1 MNSSLSHDYLRTLER
16 VVAHTDV
23 TDNAGRQLPLE
34 PEVVKFG
41 RELRA
46 MHARGNRLFLI
57 GNGGSAGICSHLAVD
72 FSKNGGIRALALND
86 SAVLTC
92 LGNDYGYEH
101 VFAKQLEWHAAA
113 GDILVAISS
122 SGRSANILNG
132 VKAARGRGCA
142 VYTLSGFGA
151 DNPLRKTGDINF
163 YLADQSYGIV
173 EIGHL
178 TILHMALDI
187 EMGWRAPPASEPR
200 ASSGN

>member
-1 MNSSLSHDYLRTLER
+1 MNSSISHDYLRTLER
-16 VVAHTDV
+16 VVRQTGV
-23 TDNAGRQLPLE
+23 TDREGRQLPFE
-34 PEVVKFG
+34 PEIVKLG

-46 MHARGNRLFLI
+46 MHERGNRLFLI

-72 FSKNGGIRALALND
+72 FSKNGGIRALAMND
-86 SAVLTC
+86 SSVLTC

-101 VFAKQLEWHAAA
+101 VFAKQIEWHAGA

-132 VKAARGRGCA
+132 ATAARARGCA

-163 YLADQSYGIV
+163 YLADQAYGIV

-187 EMGWRAPPASEPR
+187 EMGWRAPQVSEPR
-200 ASSGN
+200 SSSGN